1 MSTLNFIDKVS
12 QATSGIFAQGV
23 ALPAHYEIL
32 NEQDTCTHALFLLAG
47 QIEVYK
53 LSENGKQ
60 FRLYTIVAGEACVLN
75 LSCIL
80 SNSSYMAFART
91 LEACEVVLIPKA
103 TFIDIFNSE
112 TVIKDYVFHLITT
125 RLVEITSKVEGIVL
139 KSLDDRLKD
148 LLRDQNQ
155 TLVLLTHEQI
165 ANRLG
170 TAREV
175 VSRLLKTWEKEKKV
189 VLHRGKIEIINLS

>member
-1 MSTLNFIDKVS
+1 MQTLSFKEQVS
-12 QATSGIFAQGV
+12 AETSVVFDQWMT
-23 ALPAHYEIL
+23 LPPHYEIL
-32 NEQDTCTHALFLLAG
+32 NEQDTCTHALFLLSG

-60 FRLYTIVAGEACVLN
+60 FRLYTILPGEACVLN

-80 SNSSYMAFART
+80 SNSSYMAYART
-91 LEACEVVLIPKA
+91 LETCEVVLIPKA
-103 TFIDIFNSE
+103 EFINIFNREVS
-112 TVIKDYVFHLITT
+112 IKDYVFHLITT

-139 KSLDDRLKD
+139 KSLDERLKD
-148 LLRDQNQ
+148 LLLEQNQ
-155 TLVLLTHEQI
+155 AMVLLTHEQI

-175 VSRLLKTWEKEKKV
+175 VSRLLKSWENEKMVK
-189 VLHRGKIEIINLS
+189 LHRGKIEILNL